1 MSVVVSMEEVGPCR
15 QRLKIEVP
23 LPAVEAEHE
32 RVVSEYGRQAKIPG
46 FRKGKVP
53 IQVVRKRFRE
63 DIEREVVERL
73 VPRYWRQA
81 EQEKQLDALDSP
93 SVGEVE
99 YAMGEPLRFT
109 ATVEI
114 RPEIHVRNVKDLA
127 LPELSTAVGS
137 DEIERAIEELRREVS
152 EWPVAERAAG
162 RGDLVAARVIEQ
174 GSEVATPD
182 PLAFEVGDPNVWEEL
197 SVAVSG
203 LSSGQAADFE
213 RRDPPA
219 EGQEPAAARRFRVEV
234 TEVRERK
241 LPELDDSFS
250 MRIGNFPD
258 VAALRKD
265 VEGRIAAAK
274 RMERRRQRE
283 QAALDQLRE
292 RHPFPLPEGV
302 VEHEIEHL
310 LREYAE
316 NLAGRGVDLQRAPI
330 DWKEVAAQAKPQAER
345 RVQARLLLDAIADSE
360 EIRVDEH
367 DVERT
372 LVSIARSEGTSS
384 GAVRQTLEQ
393 QGRLRGLIAQL
404 RREKTLNRLTGEENA

>member
-15 QRLKIEVP
+15 HKLRIEVP
-23 LPAVEAEHE
+23 GPAVDAEQE
-32 RVVSEYGRQAKIPG
+32 RLVAEYSRQAKIPG

-53 IQVVRKRFRE
+53 VAVVRKRFRE

-81 EQEKQLDALDSP
+81 EQEKQLDALDTP

-99 YAMGEPLRFT
+99 FAPGQPLRFS
-109 ATVEI
+109 ATVET

-127 LPELSTAVGS
+127 LPELSTAVAP
-137 DEIERAIEELRREVS
+137 DEVDKAIDELRREVS
-152 EWPVAERAAG
+152 EWPTVERAAG
-162 RGDLVAARVIEQ
+162 RGDLVAARVSDLGAAEP
-174 GSEVATPD
+174 APD
-182 PLAFEVGDPNVWEEL
+182 PLAFEVGDANVWEEL
-197 SVAVSG
+197 SVAASG
-203 LSSGQAADFE
+203 LSVGQSAEFD
-213 RRDPPA
+213 RREPVAEGAEAPPA
-219 EGQEPAAARRFRVEV
+219 KRYRVEV

-241 LPELDDSFS
+241 LPELTDEFAK
-250 MRIGNFPD
+250 RIGNFAD
-258 VAALRKD
+258 VPALKRD
-265 VEGRIAAAK
+265 VESRIAGAK
-274 RMERRRQRE
+274 RLERRRQRE

-292 RHPFPLPEGV
+292 RHTFPLPEGV
-302 VEHEIEHL
+302 VEHEVEHL

-316 NLAGRGVDLQRAPI
+316 SLASRGVDLERAPI

-345 RVQARLLLDAIADSE
+345 RVQARLLLDAIAESE
-360 EIRVDEH
+360 SIKVEEQ

-372 LVSIARSEGTSS
+372 LTSIARSEGTSS